1 MFFLQLK
8 TIVQNLF
15 VAIMVFDMF
24 SSAQKEQ
31 SLIRIGKYAI
41 IREKLKG
48 NAIEYKVL
56 LENLFILNVN
66 R

>member
-8 TIVQNLF
+8 TTVPNLF
-15 VAIMVFDMF
+15 VAIMAFDMI

-41 IREKLKG
+41 ILEKLKG

-56 LENLFILNVN
+56 
-66 R
+66 